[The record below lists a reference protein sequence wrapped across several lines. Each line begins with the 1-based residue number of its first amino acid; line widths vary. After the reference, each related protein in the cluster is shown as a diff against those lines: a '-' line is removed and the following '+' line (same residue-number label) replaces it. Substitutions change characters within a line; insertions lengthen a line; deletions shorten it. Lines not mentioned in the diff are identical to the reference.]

1 MAPRHRQITRV
12 KIDDS
17 VMRHLATKHL
27 KALDAPRATRRGAR
41 PRHGA
46 PPLAVA
52 SEPEAVE
59 DEVTELEAELES
71 EPAAVSATPSDE
83 E

>member
-1 MAPRHRQITRV
+1 VPAPAPREE
-12 KIDDS
+12 
-17 VMRHLATKHL
+17 
-27 KALDAPRATRRGAR
+27 
-41 PRHGA
+41 A

-52 SEPEAVE
+52 SEPEEVE
-59 DEVTELEAELES
+59 DVVPELEAELES